1 MKEGMEEKEEGEK
14 KQSEKEKWKE
24 EIGRRINVLILIN
37 LTQVRMKW

>member
-1 MKEGMEEKEEGEK
+1 MEEKEEEEK